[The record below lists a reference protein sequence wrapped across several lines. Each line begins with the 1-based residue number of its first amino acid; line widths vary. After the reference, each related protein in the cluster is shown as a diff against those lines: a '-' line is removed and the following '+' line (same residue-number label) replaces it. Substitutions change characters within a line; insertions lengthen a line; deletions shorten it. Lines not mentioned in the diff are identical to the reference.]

1 MATAKTKVAAKKTG
15 AKAAATK
22 PAKAAAAKP
31 AKAPAKPAAKTGKT
45 DKASKLAVGDVA
57 PAFALPDDEGKSVS
71 LSSFAGKKIVVLY
84 FYPKDDTPGCTRE
97 SCDFQSGLGAFAK
110 KGAVIL
116 GVSRDGTASHQKFK
130 KKYGL
135 AFPLL
140 TDADRKVHDAYGAW
154 GMKTM
159 YGKKVEGVIR
169 TTVVIDRV
177 GKLAAVFP
185 GVKVDGHADK
195 VLAAVDA
202 AK

>member
-1 MATAKTKVAAKKTG
+1 MATTKGKAQATNAKTP
-15 AKAAATK
+15 ATK
-22 PAKAAAAKP
+22 KPAAAKP
-31 AKAPAKPAAKTGKT
+31 AKAPAAAKKQAAAKKPAKEP
-45 DKASKLAVGDVA
+45 KLTVGAAA
-57 PAFALPDDEGKSVS
+57 PAFTLPDDDGKPVS
-71 LSSFAGKKIVVLY
+71 LASFAGKKIVVLY

-97 SCDFQSGLGAFAK
+97 SCDFQAGLGAFAK

-154 GMKTM
+154 GEKTM

-169 TTVVIDRV
+169 TTVVIDRA

-195 VLAAVDA
+195 VLAAIDA